1 MTYILARLSEG
12 STWRGII
19 WIMTSLGLMQVSD
32 DQAEHIASLGMAA
45 VGVVGALWPDK
56 LK

>member
-12 STWRGII
+12 STWRGLI
-19 WIMTSLGLMQVSD
+19 WLMTSLGLMQVST

>member
-19 WIMTSLGLMQVSD
+19 WIMTSLKLMQVSD

-56 LK
+56 IR

>member
-1 MTYILARLSEG
+1 MDYLIARLSEG

-56 LK
+56 IR